1 MAPLEPS
8 FPVLSPAEQTL
19 FPDLLLTVPSRWHTA
34 QKILS
39 TGAMPITT
47 AASAPTPL
55 KIR

>member
-8 FPVLSPAEQTL
+8 FPVLSPAEQAL
-19 FPDLLLTVPSRWHTA
+19 FPDLL
-34 QKILS
+34 
-39 TGAMPITT
+39 ITT